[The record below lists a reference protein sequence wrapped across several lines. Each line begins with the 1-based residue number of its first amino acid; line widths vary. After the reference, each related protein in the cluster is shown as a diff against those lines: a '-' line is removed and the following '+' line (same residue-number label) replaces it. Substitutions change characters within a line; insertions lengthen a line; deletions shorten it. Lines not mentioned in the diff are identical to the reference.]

1 MKTRHYTFLVLLLSV
16 FTALADKK
24 MTIRNSYT
32 GESFEVSVP
41 NGMRIYEYNSNW
53 LDSIP
58 YLLERARYGEPWAY
72 EAIGD
77 CYRYCYRYGKGGVD
91 KSMFKTFFYYELAGM
106 DVEQKVA
113 EAIEQNPTDQFGN
126 TVRLIDILEN
136 GDLDLSI
143 SFIDTLCDDHSSDAK
158 VIKDLVCETDTNTRI
173 MLLERNIISP
183 EVSTDKMMFTIF
195 GCVAMNWFPKSFRE
209 KKEIV
214 YAVGDKLP
222 YLYDAIAISFFNK
235 SHEDI
240 NPDTIARK
248 SATAITFLEK
258 ADVEAMLSR
267 TGAEILYQHYQSE
280 IEAGRMT
287 FDTENMERLSTLA
300 RLQNLKPSFSLTNRI
315 RQ

>member
-1 MKTRHYTFLVLLLSV
+1 
-16 FTALADKK
+16 
-24 MTIRNSYT
+24 MTIRNSDT
-32 GESFEVSVP
+32 GESFEISVP
-41 NGMRIYEYNSNW
+41 DGMKIYEYNSNW

-72 EAIGD
+72 EALGD
-77 CYRYCYRYGKGGVD
+77 CYRYGKGGVD
-91 KSMFKTFFYYELAGM
+91 KSMFKTYFYYELAGI
-106 DVEQKVA
+106 DVEQKVV

-136 GDLDLSI
+136 GDMDSSI
-143 SFIDTLCDDHSSDAK
+143 SFIDILCDDHSSDAK
-158 VIKDLVCETDTNTRI
+158 VIKDLVCETDTNTRT

-195 GCVAMNWFPKSFRE
+195 GSAAINWFPESFRE

-222 YLYDAIAISFFNK
+222 YLYDVIAISFFNK
-235 SHEDI
+235 SHKDMD
-240 NPDTIARK
+240 PDTIARK

-267 TGAEILYQHYQSE
+267 KGAEILYRHYQSE
-280 IEAGRMT
+280 IEDGRIA
-287 FDTENMERLSTLA
+287 FDAENMERLATLA
-300 RLQNLKPSFSLTNRI
+300 RLPESETFIFTDKQDRYDEN
-315 RQ
+315 